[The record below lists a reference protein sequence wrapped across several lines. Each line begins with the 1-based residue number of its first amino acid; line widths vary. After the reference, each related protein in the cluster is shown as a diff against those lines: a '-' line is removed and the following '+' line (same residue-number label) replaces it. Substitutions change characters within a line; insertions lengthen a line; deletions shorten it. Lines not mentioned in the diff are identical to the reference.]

1 MAQRKKKRRSTR
13 KPEKS
18 GTSPVISMLF
28 GLAVGLSVA
37 VAVYVKDRRPEPV
50 GGSSGPNP
58 AVTEAAPTPASMQ
71 DALDHN
77 GEIVGGPSGPN
88 EEKEKR
94 FTFYD
99 ILPNVEVVTP
109 DETPETE
116 ADTAPQAVVEPGL
129 YVLQAGSF
137 STNAD
142 ADRRRAE
149 LALHGIE
156 SITQR
161 VKVND
166 RNYHRVYI
174 GPTDDLDE
182 LNMLRSRLRAAKIDV
197 LRIRLSD

>member
-1 MAQRKKKRRSTR
+1 MAKRKKRRSTR
-13 KPEKS
+13 ARSQSRSTQSYP
-18 GTSPVISMLF
+18 GWMWMIF
-28 GLAVGLSVA
+28 GLAIGLSVA
-37 VAVYVKDRRPEPV
+37 FAVYVKDRGPTPQAASPRAAAPSAIDSNGETAIPPSATVEPV
-50 GGSSGPNP
+50 
-58 AVTEAAPTPASMQ
+58 VK
-71 DALDHN
+71 
-77 GEIVGGPSGPN
+77 
-88 EEKEKR
+88 KEKR

-99 ILPNVEVVTP
+99 VLPAFEFVVP
-109 DETPETE
+109 DRAPEIE
-116 ADTAPQAVVEPGL
+116 ADNQPQAVLEPGV

-137 STNAD
+137 STNED

-149 LALHGIE
+149 LGLQGIE
-156 SITQR
+156 SHIQR